1 VGYVVVATTMIP
13 LAAMYFVQKSVARQ
27 TGDRTV

>member
-1 VGYVVVATTMIP
+1 VGYAVAATTMIS